1 MKKKLSYKFS
11 SIRQYLR
18 GIKLALRG
26 KKLFEVNKDSYCE
39 DGLATNHVTDFM
51 RDEFFMKNY
60 SIASKN
66 TNMEK
71 LSHRILF
78 RAYILTYF
86 SDYALSLFGDKKGC
100 IIELGT
106 HKALMAKMIVLNSSF
121 KKNIDTLYLFDTF
134 KGIPTGNLKKDEI
147 EHVKNLNSDL
157 YSENTYDYVKN
168 LFVDYPFVN
177 IVKGELPNSLNQSN
191 IDLENIKFLHID
203 LNNSFA
209 EIESIKILY
218 EKLLI
223 GAPVILDDYCYSENY
238 RDQKTAWDIFIK
250 TKNLKILSLPTG
262 QGIFFKI

>member
-1 MKKKLSYKFS
+1 MKKKLSHKFS

-39 DGLATNHVTDFM
+39 DGLATNHVTDFL
-51 RDEFFMKNY
+51 RDEIFMKNY

-100 IIELGT
+100 LIELGT

-121 KKNIDTLYLFDTF
+121 KKILIHFIFLIPLKEFLLETL
-134 KGIPTGNLKKDEI
+134 
-147 EHVKNLNSDL
+147 
-157 YSENTYDYVKN
+157 
-168 LFVDYPFVN
+168 
-177 IVKGELPNSLNQSN
+177 
-191 IDLENIKFLHID
+191 
-203 LNNSFA
+203 
-209 EIESIKILY
+209 
-218 EKLLI
+218 
-223 GAPVILDDYCYSENY
+223 
-238 RDQKTAWDIFIK
+238 RK
-250 TKNLKILSLPTG
+250 TKLNTSKI
-262 QGIFFKI
+262 

>member
-1 MKKKLSYKFS
+1 
-11 SIRQYLR
+11 
-18 GIKLALRG
+18 
-26 KKLFEVNKDSYCE
+26 
-39 DGLATNHVTDFM
+39 
-51 RDEFFMKNY
+51 
-60 SIASKN
+60 
-66 TNMEK
+66 
-71 LSHRILF
+71 
-78 RAYILTYF
+78 
-86 SDYALSLFGDKKGC
+86 
-100 IIELGT
+100 
-106 HKALMAKMIVLNSSF
+106 MAKMIVLNSSF

-262 QGIFFKI
+262 QGVFFKI